1 MSINRRKFLQTT
13 TAAGIGASLGVLGAP
28 AIAQART
35 KVKVGYL
42 HTLAVD
48 GQIWLGQDRGS
59 FTKHGVA
66 SQTLR
71 PSMSTSLAPGFGSGQ
86 S

>member
-13 TAAGIGASLGVLGAP
+13 TAAGLGASLGVLGAP

-48 GQIWLGQDRGS
+48 GQIWLGMDGGN
-59 FTKHGVA
+59 FAKHGVELDLVEITAPA
-66 SQTLR
+66 SSSSR
-71 PSMSTSLAPGFGSGQ
+71 R
-86 S
+86 